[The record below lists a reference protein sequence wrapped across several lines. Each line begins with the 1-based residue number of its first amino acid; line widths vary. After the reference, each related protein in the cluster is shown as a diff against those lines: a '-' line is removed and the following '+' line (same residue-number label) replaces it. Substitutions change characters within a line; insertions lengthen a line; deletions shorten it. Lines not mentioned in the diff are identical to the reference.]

1 MAEAK
6 SSSSSSSPAPAPT
19 AASSSSSSSPP
30 TASAILSLDADEN
43 PNAATGGGTPQIIT
57 LVSKEGR
64 RLPVSRSA
72 LMSSELLKT
81 TLEGDRD
88 ANEIPL
94 YHIEGPIVQKV
105 IDYLTY
111 HSKVSGEEL
120 SLTDQACYFH
130 RSRRARI

>member
-1 MAEAK
+1 MSDAK
-6 SSSSSSSPAPAPT
+6 SVGSSAV
-19 AASSSSSSSPP
+19 ASSSSSYAAAGASS
-30 TASAILSLDADEN
+30 SVLSLDADEN
-43 PNAATGGGTPQIIT
+43 PHAGPTHATPQIIT

-64 RLPVSRSA
+64 RLAVSRQA
-72 LMSSELLKT
+72 LMASELLKT

-111 HSKVSGEEL
+111 HLKV
-120 SLTDQACYFH
+120 
-130 RSRRARI
+130 RRAERVEG

>member
-1 MAEAK
+1 MSAAQ
-6 SSSSSSSPAPAPT
+6 SSSSLPP
-19 AASSSSSSSPP
+19 AASSSSSSSSAA
-30 TASAILSLDADEN
+30 TAGGAPAAAILSLDADEN
-43 PNAATGGGTPQIIT
+43 PNAASSGGTPQIIT

-72 LMSSELLKT
+72 LMASELLKT

-111 HSKVSGEEL
+111 HSKVS
-120 SLTDQACYFH
+120 DKRNPH
-130 RSRRARI
+130 PRRICLLDEIRND